1 MSKKKQPPAVKPEDI
16 TTVKRSGKRTSI
28 EVSAHQL
35 RPAPW
40 NPRPEIS
47 PESVAD
53 LAASIRELGLIQRIV
68 VIKDPDK
75 KPVRG
80 VEFYMIVAGH
90 RRFAAWNAANIEGK
104 IPCELLECTIEEAK
118 RMTMIENLQ
127 RKDVDPIMEADLI
140 EGLVKDGMTIE
151 AIAAETGRG
160 EKWVWRRKQ
169 LVNLSPA
176 WRKEIE
182 ENSVQFTV
190 DCLEKISRYSQ
201 EVQESVRKDYGWL
214 GRTRAYDWSD
224 FAHLFKSI
232 SRNLSE
238 ARFCTGDC
246 ETCVKNSA
254 HQPMLFDD
262 PTDKKGRIL
271 GRCMDKECYERKAKE
286 AFDKEREKLEKKYG
300 KLKTFGN
307 SWSVPGCATQKKTKD
322 NTVPYIV
329 SSMRDGSGGGIMWG
343 RPEPKKSE
351 AKRQD
356 AKAEKL
362 RKKIERSACA
372 KISEWCDNN
381 LKDAIAAILG
391 DEGTRVVNARFL
403 AEHLYRRIDIYL
415 GGYGALE
422 EASIVYMTFMRGEES
437 SREDA
442 YRLTEDEEKVVK
454 TKWEEVFRESDT
466 AEDTSEDKLL
476 KEAEDL

>member
-16 TTVKRSGKRTSI
+16 ATVKHTGKRTPI
-28 EVSAHQL
+28 EVSANQL

-40 NPRPEIS
+40 NPRREIT
-47 PESVAD
+47 PDSVSD
-53 LAASIRELGLIQRIV
+53 LAASIKELGLIEPIV
-68 VIKDPDK
+68 VINDPDK

-80 VEFYMIVAGH
+80 VDFYMIVAGH
-90 RRFAAWNAANIEGK
+90 RRFAAWVSAKIGGK
-104 IPCELLECTIEEAK
+104 IPCDLIDCSVEKAK
-118 RMTMIENLQ
+118 RMTLIENLQ
-127 RKDVDPIMEADLI
+127 RQDADPIMEADLI

-151 AIAAETGRG
+151 EIASETKRG

-182 ENSVQFTV
+182 ENGVQFTV

-201 EVQESVRKDYGWL
+201 EVQESVRKDYGCL
-214 GRTRAYDWSD
+214 GRPGAYDWSA
-224 FAHLFKSI
+224 FAHLFRSV
-232 SRNLSE
+232 SRDLSE

-286 AFDKEREKLEKKYG
+286 AFDKEREKLEKKHG

-307 SWSVPGCATQKKTKD
+307 SWNIPGCATQKKTKD

-351 AKRQD
+351 SDKQD

-362 RKKIERSACA
+362 RKKIEKSACA
-372 KISEWCDNN
+372 KISEWCDNH
-381 LKDAIAAILG
+381 LKDTIAAILG
-391 DEGTRVVNARFL
+391 DEGTRVVNAKFL
-403 AEHLYRRIDIYL
+403 AEHLYSRIDVYL

-454 TKWEEVFRESDT
+454 TKWEEVSRENDT
-466 AEDTSEDKLL
+466 TEDTSEDKLL
-476 KEAEDL
+476 QEAEDL